1 MVINIYNKGAH
12 KNFNTQGSMIKE
24 VQNEISLSGNPKES
38 NMITAV
44 LYSAINEIPE
54 AIQVLAI
61 QLSGAI
67 FWVVISDTINY

>member
-1 MVINIYNKGAH
+1 
-12 KNFNTQGSMIKE
+12 MIKE